1 MKYVVA
7 WKPRLGGSAAE
18 NESSIARILEVYSK
32 WAPASDVT
40 VHQFVL
46 RLDGEG
52 GFAVVEGD
60 NPASHAESVFKLF
73 PFVEYSVYPV
83 IDIGEGVGLL
93 AEGVEWR
100 KSIK

>member
-1 MKYVVA
+1 
-7 WKPRLGGSAAE
+7 
-18 NESSIARILEVYSK
+18 
-32 WAPASDVT
+32 
-40 VHQFVL
+40 
-46 RLDGEG
+46 
-52 GFAVVEGD
+52 VEGD
-60 NPASHAESVFKLF
+60 NPASHAQSVFMLF

>member
-1 MKYVVA
+1 
-7 WKPRLGGSAAE
+7 
-18 NESSIARILEVYSK
+18 VYSK
-32 WAPASDVT
+32 CAPASDVT

-60 NPASHAESVFKLF
+60 NPASHAQRVFKLF

-93 AEGVEWR
+93 AEGVEWC
-100 KSIK
+100 KSTK